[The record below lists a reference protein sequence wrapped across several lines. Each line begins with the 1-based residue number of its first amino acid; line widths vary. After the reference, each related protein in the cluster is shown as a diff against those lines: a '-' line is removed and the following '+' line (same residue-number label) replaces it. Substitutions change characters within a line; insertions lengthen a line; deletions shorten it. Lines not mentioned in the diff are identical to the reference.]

1 VLRTSLVLAH
11 LFILSGAT
19 FAQAQS
25 TSTASDTEMFGRK
38 IFQTRCA
45 MCHVGQNPATE
56 LQDGTA
62 GQQWTFGPLLSKANA
77 ANEATLRNKIKN
89 GGPRMPAY
97 KLALTD
103 TDINQV
109 IAFMKTL
116 EQPLTKLALEVP
128 GE

>member
-1 VLRTSLVLAH
+1 LLRTSLVLAN

-45 MCHVGQNPATE
+45 MCHVGQDPATE

-62 GQQWTFGPLLSKANA
+62 GRQWTFGPLLSKANA
-77 ANEATLRNKIKN
+77 ANEATLRDKIKN

-97 KLALTD
+97 KLALTA
-103 TDINQV
+103 TDIDQV
-109 IAFMKTL
+109 IAFIKTI
-116 EQPLTKLALEVP
+116 EQPLTKLALERA